1 MFELFSIMEK
11 ISFQLYLIGAL
22 FRQLFSGASG
32 GPAGGQ
38 TYEKFDKQVL
48 RSFDHLIAMDKVEA
62 SGFIS
67 MPERF

>member
-1 MFELFSIMEK
+1 LPNI
-11 ISFQLYLIGAL
+11 
-22 FRQLFSGASG
+22 ASG